1 MTKNFTK
8 YAFTPTVQALQEKY
22 GSRKAYQRMEASG
35 DRCQLGPS
43 EIAFIH
49 SRDSFYL
56 STVGENGWPY
66 LQHRGGSHGFLR
78 VLDDTTLVM
87 PDYTGNRQ
95 YISSGN
101 VQDNQKACLFLTDY
115 PSKQRLKIWAHASV
129 AFAEEATDLA
139 ASLEDPDYPAKIER
153 VFTFK
158 IQGFDWNCPKHIT
171 PRFTAQ
177 ELANNPKLIAD
188 LGL

>member
-1 MTKNFTK
+1 MPKNFTN
-8 YAFTPTVQALQEKY
+8 YAFTPSVQALQEKY

-35 DRCQLGPS
+35 DRYQLGPS

-87 PDYTGNRQ
+87 PDYAGNRQ

-101 VQDNQKACLFLTDY
+101 VQDNPKACLFLTDY

-129 AFAEEATDLA
+129 AFAEDNPNLTAP
-139 ASLEDPDYPAKIER
+139 LEDAEHQVKIER

-177 ELANNPKLIAD
+177 ELTSNPNILAD
-188 LGL
+188 IGL

>member
-1 MTKNFTK
+1 MPKNFTR

-22 GSRKAYQRMEASG
+22 GSRKAYQRMEDAG
-35 DRCQLGPS
+35 DRYLLGPS

-66 LQHRGGSHGFLR
+66 LQHRGGALGFLR
-78 VLDDTTLVM
+78 VADATTLVM

-95 YISSGN
+95 YISAGN
-101 VQDNQKACLFLTDY
+101 VQDNSKACLFLTDY
-115 PSKQRLKIWAHASV
+115 PNRQRLKIWAHAKVS
-129 AFAEEATDLA
+129 FAEDDPELVS
-139 ASLEDPDYPAKIER
+139 SLEDPEYPAKIER
-153 VFTFK
+153 VFTYE

-171 PRFTAQ
+171 PRFTKEQ
-177 ELANNPKLIAD
+177 IASNAALLD
-188 LGL
+188 ELGL